1 MFNSRS
7 QARWIQEQWRRN
19 NEHDEPVPASVVEPV
34 VTNVA
39 EPVVKNVAEPV
50 VTNVAEPVVAPVVT
64 NVAEPVVSPVVTN
77 VAEVIAANRATHAAA
92 MAKYLS
98 GDVESLT
105 MPVPV
110 HRQKATRGLT
120 R

>member
-34 VTNVA
+34 VS
-39 EPVVKNVAEPV
+39 
-50 VTNVAEPVVAPVVT
+50 PVVT

-77 VAEVIAANRATHAAA
+77 VAEIIAANRAKHAAD

-98 GDVESLT
+98 GDVESLN
-105 MPVPV
+105 MPIPV

>member
-39 EPVVKNVAEPV
+39 EPVV
-50 VTNVAEPVVAPVVT
+50 TNVAEPVVAPVVT

-77 VAEVIAANRATHAAA
+77 VAEIIAANRAKRAAA

-98 GDVESLT
+98 GDVESLN
-105 MPVPV
+105 MPIPV

>member
-34 VTNVA
+34 VS
-39 EPVVKNVAEPV
+39 PVVTNVAEPV

-77 VAEVIAANRATHAAA
+77 VAEIIAANRAKHAAD

-98 GDVESLT
+98 GDVESLN
-105 MPVPV
+105 MPIPV